1 MIIGPPMLTHSF
13 LKWLSEQDTKDK
25 IILEFGSGGS
35 TIHFSKIFKQ
45 VISLE
50 SNEKFRL
57 EMMKQLPN
65 NASIYDLTFDMFPNI
80 LNGVDYVL
88 IDNSEVMSYKRRD
101 VAINLIEKYNYK
113 NTIILDN
120 GNWDPN
126 AYFYLKKMCNKC
138 TDYGWSNTYGQ
149 ETITSVF
156 TGIKYGNN

>member
-1 MIIGPPMLTHSF
+1 MLTHSF
-13 LKWLSEQDTKDK
+13 LKWISEQDTKDK

-35 TIHFSKIFKQ
+35 TLHFSKIFKQ
-45 VISLE
+45 VISFE

-65 NASIYDLTFDMFPNI
+65 NSSIYDLTFDMFPDV

-88 IDNSEVMSYKRRD
+88 IDNSEVMSYKRRNI
-101 VAINLIEKYNYK
+101 AINLIEKYHYK

-126 AYFYLKKMCNKC
+126 AYFYLKKMCNNC
-138 TDYGWSNTYGQ
+138 TDYGWLNTYGQ
-149 ETITSVF
+149 ETLTSVF
-156 TGIKYGNN
+156 TGINYGNS

>member
-1 MIIGPPMLTHSF
+1 MLTHSF

-80 LNGVDYVL
+80 LN
-88 IDNSEVMSYKRRD
+88 N
-101 VAINLIEKYNYK
+101 
-113 NTIILDN
+113 
-120 GNWDPN
+120 
-126 AYFYLKKMCNKC
+126 
-138 TDYGWSNTYGQ
+138 
-149 ETITSVF
+149 
-156 TGIKYGNN
+156 

>member
-1 MIIGPPMLTHSF
+1 
-13 LKWLSEQDTKDK
+13 
-25 IILEFGSGGS
+25 
-35 TIHFSKIFKQ
+35 
-45 VISLE
+45 
-50 SNEKFRL
+50 
-57 EMMKQLPN
+57 
-65 NASIYDLTFDMFPNI
+65 MFPDI
-80 LNGVDYVL
+80 LIKVDYVL

-126 AYFYLKKMCNKC
+126 AYFYLKKMCKKC

-156 TGIKYGNN
+156 TGIKYENS